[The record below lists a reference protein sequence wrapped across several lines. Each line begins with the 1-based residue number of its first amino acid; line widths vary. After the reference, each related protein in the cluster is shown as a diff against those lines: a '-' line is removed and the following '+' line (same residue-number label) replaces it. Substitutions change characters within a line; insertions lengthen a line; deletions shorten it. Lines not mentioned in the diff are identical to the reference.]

1 MSRVE
6 KGKCSVYDL
15 VGVGNWWR
23 REKDLSFDRCKTQNL
38 TSSVFFFFLGFIYL
52 LILFLIRRKKKGGWM
67 VRHRA

>member
-38 TSSVFFFFLGFIYL
+38 TSSVFFFLGFIYL